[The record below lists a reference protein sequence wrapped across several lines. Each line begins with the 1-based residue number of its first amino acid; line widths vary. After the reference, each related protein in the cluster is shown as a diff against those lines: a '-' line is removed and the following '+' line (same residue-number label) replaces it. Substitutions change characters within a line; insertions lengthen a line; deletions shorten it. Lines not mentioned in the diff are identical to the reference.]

1 MKTQRGAAMVEF
13 ALIALIFF
21 MVLLGIIEFARAMF
35 TWNTLVE
42 ATRRGARVAAVCP
55 VSPSGIELVKEAT
68 LFDNTPGDGSDTS
81 LFGLAANNIDVIYL
95 DEDMNI
101 VTPPADDDVANEAY
115 DTIQFVQVEIANNL
129 VHNLIIPGFNSI
141 NVPPIRTVLPSESLG
156 RVTADNPV
164 NQRACYGV
172 CVGSGCA

>member
-21 MVLLGIIEFARAMF
+21 MVLFGIIEFARAMF

-55 VSPSGIELVKEAT
+55 VSPSGIDLVKQAT
-68 LFDNTPGDGSDTS
+68 IFDNTPGDGSDTS
-81 LFGLAANNIDVIYL
+81 LLGLAAANIDVIYR
-95 DEDMNI
+95 DKDMNT
-101 VTPPADDDVANEAY
+101 VTPPADDDITNEAY
-115 DTIQFVQVEIANNL
+115 DNIRFVQVEIADNL
-129 VHNLIIPGFNSI
+129 VHNLIIPGFSSI

-156 RVTADNPV
+156 RVTTDNPV
-164 NQRACYGV
+164 TQRACYDI
-172 CVGSGCA
+172 CVGSGCP